1 MPSSRE
7 ATAPAVHSLIGIGN
21 HNKPYIDDSLIT
33 VVHVLPTDRIV
44 LVKFEKKLRKK
55 NVSSGDESR
64 TRIRIDTA
72 ATESYQPSYVL
83 TFASERSIVF
93 LKKEKRKGK
102 TAPTKQT
109 PRTNVLVGSDP
120 IDERIRQSALVS
132 VSSAVSLRISCTL
145 NQLTS

>member
-1 MPSSRE
+1 VPSSRE

-72 ATESYQPSYVL
+72 ATESYQPSYVR
-83 TFASERSIVF
+83 FRKVDCV
-93 LKKEKRKGK
+93 LKKRKRKGK

-109 PRTNVLVGSDP
+109 PRTNILVGSDP

-132 VSSAVSLRISCTL
+132 VSSAVSLCISCTL